1 MCAYPHTYVFGM
13 LTFRPLVTPGVSAS
27 TINPVNPLNPF
38 LMSGSVRAS
47 TKYLQV
53 IAYSYKL
60 SGYVYTHART
70 HTHTKPSNPSAA
82 VLTQYTGTPVVL

>member
-1 MCAYPHTYVFGM
+1 MPCMCAYPHTYVLGM

-47 TKYLQV
+47 TKYLV
-53 IAYSYKL
+53 NKYILSVEMRYTVHYS
-60 SGYVYTHART
+60 
-70 HTHTKPSNPSAA
+70 
-82 VLTQYTGTPVVL
+82 TPRDRIKCIH